1 MHFRKNLQG
10 LTIVNGGSTKFLNS
24 NAKTRKLQRAFF
36 KYCGP
41 AAEDEEQRKE
51 EDVISP
57 NLLQLD

>member
-1 MHFRKNLQG
+1 M
-10 LTIVNGGSTKFLNS
+10 
-24 NAKTRKLQRAFF
+24 QRAFF

-57 NLLQLD
+57 NLLQLY